1 MWFLL
6 ISLLVPMVWTNPIPV
21 SELEEAVD
29 VLLTSVEAHGRKIKT
44 LQDEM
49 YNVGDVLEQ
58 QVFLLKQLKEIVE
71 DKKDPGYAD
80 EIGAEEVKDTK
91 VEERVLNDEL
101 QKIRGLKPEDSEEE
115 EEEHPA
121 EVEETEVE
129 ETEVEEMEVENESE
143 ESAETLEQEPEISE
157 KSAETEEKESGSVEE

>member
-1 MWFLL
+1 MWFLW
-6 ISLLVPMVWTNPIPV
+6 ICLLVPMVWTNPIPV

-29 VLLTSVEAHGRKIKT
+29 VLLTSVEAHERKIRT

-80 EIGAEEVKDTK
+80 EIGGEEVQDTK
-91 VEERVLNDEL
+91 VEERVLSDEL
-101 QKIRGLKPEDSEEE
+101 QKIRNLKPEIDTYEEE

-121 EVEETEVE
+121 EIEETEVE
-129 ETEVEEMEVENESE
+129 HESEEPVETAEQEPENSE
-143 ESAETLEQEPEISE
+143 ESAETV
-157 KSAETEEKESGSVEE
+157 EKESESDEK

>member
-58 QVFLLKQLKEIVE
+58 HVFLLKQLKEIVE

-129 ETEVEEMEVENESE
+129 ETKVEEMEVENESE

-157 KSAETEEKESGSVEE
+157 KSAETEEKQSESVEE

>member
-1 MWFLL
+1 
-6 ISLLVPMVWTNPIPV
+6 MVWTNPIPV

-101 QKIRGLKPEDSEEE
+101 QKIRGLKPKDSEEE

-121 EVEETEVE
+121 EVEDTEVE
-129 ETEVEEMEVENESE
+129 ETKVEEMEVENESE

-157 KSAETEEKESGSVEE
+157 KSAETEEKQSESVEE

>member
-1 MWFLL
+1 MLTNKAKPNLGQQGARPFDAGEALREEEGSFKPSTTSGERLIAL
-6 ISLLVPMVWTNPIPV
+6 ISRIEDISLCNVPQKNIQ
-21 SELEEAVD
+21 
-29 VLLTSVEAHGRKIKT
+29 KIK
-44 LQDEM
+44 
-49 YNVGDVLEQ
+49 NIGS
-58 QVFLLKQLKEIVE
+58 
-71 DKKDPGYAD
+71 YAD

-129 ETEVEEMEVENESE
+129 ETKVEEMEVENESE
-143 ESAETLEQEPEISE
+143 ESAETLEQEPEIFE
-157 KSAETEEKESGSVEE
+157 KSAETEEKQSESVEE

>member
-1 MWFLL
+1 M
-6 ISLLVPMVWTNPIPV
+6 

-29 VLLTSVEAHGRKIKT
+29 VLLTSVEAHERKIKT

-129 ETEVEEMEVENESE
+129 ETKVEEMEVENESE
-143 ESAETLEQEPEISE
+143 ESAETLEQEPEIFE
-157 KSAETEEKESGSVEE
+157 KSAETEEKQSESVEE

>member
-1 MWFLL
+1 M
-6 ISLLVPMVWTNPIPV
+6 
-21 SELEEAVD
+21 D

-129 ETEVEEMEVENESE
+129 ETKVEEMEVENESE
-143 ESAETLEQEPEISE
+143 ESAETLEQEPEIFE
-157 KSAETEEKESGSVEE
+157 KSAETEEKQSESVEE